1 MPGLGYDAR
10 RLANAA
16 LSASQSGIIWV
27 DYRRRYTL
35 ISVSAIPDLFWL
47 SLNSKGLEMFTL
59 SETSILAAILLVA
72 LGILGWGF
80 YRARPFGKL
89 GILAWLQSVVLMTP
103 WLLFFGL
110 FAAGIYI
117 NIAGILFLVVT
128 SAGLYIFLGR
138 QLRAAGQDAILK
150 QRATERLAANSSVEA
165 NSPQLAVTQLKPEIP
180 PIPED
185 DLNAI
190 KGIFGIDTFFAT
202 ETIAYQDG
210 AIFKG
215 NLRGE
220 PEEVHNR
227 LTASLR
233 QRFGDQYRLFLVE
246 NTDGRPVVIVLP
258 SRNDPR
264 PMLLSQKAFAGILLI
279 ATIAT
284 NLEAAGLLLNFDFFS
299 NPGRF
304 KEALPIGA
312 GIFTILVAH
321 EIGHWLLARRHQ
333 IRLSWPFFLPAVQIG
348 SFGAITR
355 FESLLPNRKV
365 LFDIALAGPAAGG
378 IISLLMLITGLLLSH
393 PGSLFQLPNQFFQ
406 GSILVGSL
414 ARVVLGSAL
423 QSSLVSVHP
432 LVVIGWLGLV
442 ITALNLM
449 PAGQLDGGRIIQAI
463 YGRKTAGR
471 ATIATLILLALVSLG
486 NTIAMYWAIVIFFLQ
501 RDQERPSLNEVT
513 EPDDARAALGLLA
526 LFLMI
531 TTLLPLTPGLA
542 GRLGIG

>member
-1 MPGLGYDAR
+1 MFTVSEIPIV
-10 RLANAA
+10 
-16 LSASQSGIIWV
+16 GIIL
-27 DYRRRYTL
+27 L
-35 ISVSAIPDLFWL
+35 I
-47 SLNSKGLEMFTL
+47 
-59 SETSILAAILLVA
+59 A

-89 GILAWLQSVVLMTP
+89 GILAWLQSVVLMVP

-110 FAAGIYI
+110 FAAGIDI
-117 NIAGILFLVVT
+117 NIAGILILVVS
-128 SAGLYIFLGR
+128 SAALYIFLGR
-138 QLRAAGQDAILK
+138 QLRAAGQDAIIK
-150 QRATERLAANSSVEA
+150 QRASERLAADSSPTGENTPLVLAELKIEA
-165 NSPQLAVTQLKPEIP
+165 V
-180 PIPED
+180 PIPEE
-185 DLNAI
+185 DLTAI
-190 KGIFGIDTFFAT
+190 RSIFGIDTFFTT
-202 ETIAYQDG
+202 ETISYQEG

-215 NLRGE
+215 NMRGE
-220 PEEVHNR
+220 PEAVHNT
-227 LTASLR
+227 LTASL
-233 QRFGDQYRLFLVE
+233 QAKLGDKYRLFLV
-246 NTDGRPVVIVLP
+246 DGTEGKPVVIILP

-264 PMLLSQKAFAGILLI
+264 PMSLQQKFFAVILLV

-284 NLEAAGLLLNFDFFS
+284 SLEAAGLLLNFDFFT

-304 KEALPIGA
+304 AEALPIAA
-312 GIFTILVAH
+312 GIFAILATH
-321 EIGHWLLARRHQ
+321 EIGHWLVARRHQ
-333 IRLSWPFFLPAVQIG
+333 VRLSWPFFLPAVQIG

-378 IISLLMLITGLLLSH
+378 ILSLLMLISGLLLSQ

-423 QSSLVSVHP
+423 QSSTVAVHP

-442 ITALNLM
+442 VTALNLM
-449 PAGQLDGGRIIQAI
+449 PAGQLDGGRIVQAI

-471 ATIATLILLALVSLG
+471 ATIATLILLGLISLG
-486 NTIAMYWAIVIFFLQ
+486 NPLAIYWAVVIFLLQ
-501 RDQERPSLNEVT
+501 RDLERPSLNEIT

-531 TTLLPLTPGLA
+531 TTLLPLTPGVA
-542 GRLGIG
+542 GRLGIGG

>member
-1 MPGLGYDAR
+1 ML
-10 RLANAA
+10 
-16 LSASQSGIIWV
+16 
-27 DYRRRYTL
+27 T
-35 ISVSAIPDLFWL
+35 
-47 SLNSKGLEMFTL
+47 
-59 SETSILAAILLVA
+59 SETSIIATVLLVA
-72 LGILGWGF
+72 FGILSWGF

-89 GILAWLQSVVLMTP
+89 GVLAWLQSVVLMAP

-110 FAAGIYI
+110 FATGIYI
-117 NIAGILFLVVT
+117 NIVGILFLVVA
-128 SAGLYIFLGR
+128 SAGLYIFLGKK
-138 QLRAAGQDAILK
+138 LRAEGQEAILK
-150 QRATERLAANSSVEA
+150 ERATARLAANSSDEA
-165 NSPQLAVTQLKPEIP
+165 NPADSAVIAEIKAEAP

-190 KGIFGIDTFFAT
+190 KSIFGIDTFFAT
-202 ETIAYQDG
+202 ETIAYQEG

-220 PEEVHNR
+220 PEAIHNR
-227 LTASLR
+227 LSASLQER
-233 QRFGDQYRLFLVE
+233 LGDQYRLFLIE
-246 NTDGRPVVIVLP
+246 NTDGKPVVIVLP

-264 PMLLSQKAFAGILLI
+264 PTSASQKAFAGILLV

-284 NLEAAGLLLNFDFFS
+284 SLEASGILLNFDLFS
-299 NPGRF
+299 QPERF
-304 KEALPIGA
+304 LEALPIA
-312 GIFTILVAH
+312 SGILAILVGH

-333 IRLSWPFFLPAVQIG
+333 VRLSWPFFLPAVQIG

-355 FESLLPNRKV
+355 FESLLPNRKA
-365 LFDIALAGPAAGG
+365 LFDIALAGPATGG
-378 IISLLMLITGLLLSH
+378 ILSLLMLIAGLLLSH
-393 PGSLFQLPNQFFQ
+393 QGSLFQVPNQFFQ

-423 QSSLVSVHP
+423 QSPLVNVHP
-432 LVVIGWLGLV
+432 LVIIGWLGLV

-471 ATIATLILLALVSLG
+471 ATLATLILLGIVSLA
-486 NTIAMYWAIVIFFLQ
+486 NNLAMYWAIVILLLQ
-501 RDQERPSLNEVT
+501 RDLERPSLNEVS

-542 GRLGIG
+542 GRLGIGG